1 LIDFLAEPYQFII
14 YFCWTCLIYLLPTNL
29 LNHPGNATPQTLNLD
44 LIDLSRHP
52 AVEPVQP
59 FEALHIGSEIIS
71 CTVSTEKDMTYLE
84 ENLFDSALLLVKSFV
99 DLGNLLEPE
108 TVRDNV

>member
-1 LIDFLAEPYQFII
+1 MIQAI
-14 YFCWTCLIYLLPTNL
+14 
-29 LNHPGNATPQTLNLD
+29 PQSPNLD
-44 LIDLSRHP
+44 LTDHSRHP

-59 FEALHIGSEIIS
+59 FGALRIGSEIIS
-71 CTVSTEKDMTYLE
+71 YTVSTEKDMTYLE
-84 ENLFDSALLLVKSFV
+84 ENLFDPALLLVKSFV